1 MSTLPIAP
9 PRPRSGKLGS
19 SISLGRVLLLA
30 LGGLSLLAGLDAGL
44 VRLGVW
50 APVASDRVGDLH
62 GPVMVLGFLGTLIS
76 LERAQALRNPLAYLA
91 PALLGTGA
99 LSLMAGA
106 PVLLGQL
113 LLFQGAVAFTAVLV
127 ALWVR
132 APLPLVAAQTLGAF
146 FAALAAGLWIRLDV
160 ATILPLLAV
169 FLIITIA
176 AERAELAQLVMGA
189 RAMPTLM
196 VMVCLLAVGGVTG
209 LVAPGVGLRILGASA
224 LLVALWLLR
233 DDVGR
238 RMISTSGLRRFNA
251 AALMAGSVWLAAS
264 GMVWLVVGQP
274 VDRGAYD
281 IAIHGTFLGFG
292 VSMIMAHAPIIFPA
306 VIGRRLP
313 YKRAMWVPLV
323 ALHAGLVLRVV
334 GDLAGLDLLWR
345 TGGIVN
351 VASILLFVATAAYAV
366 IRP

>member
-9 PRPRSGKLGS
+9 PRPRTDKRGNT
-19 SISLGRVLLLA
+19 IPLGRVLLLA

-50 APVASDRVGDLH
+50 APVASQRVGDLH

-99 LSLMAGA
+99 LALVAGA

-113 LLFQGAVAFTAVLV
+113 LLLEGAVAFTAVLV

-160 ATILPLLAV
+160 ATILPLLVV
-169 FLIITIA
+169 FLVITIA
-176 AERAELAQLVMGA
+176 AERAELEQLIMGA

-196 VMVCLLAVGGVTG
+196 VMACLLSAGGIIG
-209 LVAPGVGLRILGASA
+209 IFAPAVGLRVLGLAT

-238 RMISTSGLRRFNA
+238 RMIRTSGLRRFNA
-251 AALMAGSVWLAAS
+251 AALLAGNVWLAAS
-264 GMVWLVVGQP
+264 GLVWLVVGQP
-274 VDRGAYD
+274 TTRGAYD

-292 VSMIMAHAPIIFPA
+292 LSMVMAHAPIIFPA
-306 VIGRRLP
+306 VIGRPLP
-313 YKRAMWVPLV
+313 YKRALWVPLV
-323 ALHAGLVLRVV
+323 ALHAGLALRVM

-351 VASILLFVATAAYAV
+351 VVSILLFVVTAAYAV